1 MNGKQVEIR
10 RYYGYIQ
17 EMASMF
23 SDWLLKASMAQ
34 TGDDLGRGYTGI
46 SWFLVIVSP
55 WIMLSRGDHSTSD
68 FLIVHVILMRD

>member
-17 EMASMF
+17 EMVSMF

-34 TGDDLGRGYTGI
+34 TGGI
-46 SWFLVIVSP
+46 PMIF
-55 WIMLSRGDHSTSD
+55 GDCSAMDTA
-68 FLIVHVILMRD
+68 